1 MAKQYGHR
9 RNQNNI
15 DFDLSVGS
23 DNRLSVHLGTVGGG
37 TSNTPLEVNEW
48 THFALPT
55 MVKKFYLDGE
65 LIFNLELQVILE

>member
-1 MAKQYGHR
+1 MGWVNILDNGQAILHR

-37 TSNTPLEVNEW
+37 TSNTPLEINEW
-48 THFALPT
+48 THFAVT
-55 MVKKFYLDGE
+55 YDGQEVKIYLDGE
-65 LIFNLELQVILE
+65 